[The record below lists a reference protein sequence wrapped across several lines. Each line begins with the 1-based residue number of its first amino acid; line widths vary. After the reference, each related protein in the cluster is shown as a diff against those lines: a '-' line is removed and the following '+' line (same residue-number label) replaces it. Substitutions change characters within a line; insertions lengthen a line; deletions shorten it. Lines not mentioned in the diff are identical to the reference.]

1 MYSLRLC
8 NLTVIFVEYSIF
20 NKKQVKSGLFLYN
33 NLLVFSSNLIFSKIV
48 FV

>member
-20 NKKQVKSGLFLYN
+20 NKKVKSGLFLYN

>member
-20 NKKQVKSGLFLYN
+20 NKTQTSEISIIPL
-33 NLLVFSSNLIFSKIV
+33 
-48 FV
+48 